1 MKKKLKIYRVYLDRP
16 GCGWEQVV
24 KAYNIRAAINKACK
38 MHRYSN
44 DTSSVEAVL
53 EPDNYFELIK
63 ERRKQDYILE
73 CDTIA
78 KEYIAGIERLM
89 KKYKDVL

>member
-1 MKKKLKIYRVYLDRP
+1 MKKKLKLYRVYLDRP
-16 GCGWEQVV
+16 GCGWEEIV

-38 MHRYSN
+38 KHVYESGG
-44 DTSSVEAVL
+44 DSVEAVRV
-53 EPDNYFELIK
+53 PDDYFESIK

-78 KEYIAGIERLM
+78 NEYIAGIKRLM
-89 KKYKDVL
+89 EKYKDVL